1 MLHAR
6 IHACNLSLYN
16 TVVFSLQSNIL
27 INISSDVNDDFFF
40 HGAVAMD
47 ILVTPTISGLYVYI
61 QKHAVEILYSY
72 TTLYI
77 YV

>member
-16 TVVFSLQSNIL
+16 TVVFSCTIKYTN
-27 INISSDVNDDFFF
+27 DVNVDFFF

-47 ILVTPTISGLYVYI
+47 ILVTPTISGSYVYI

-72 TTLYI
+72 ITLYI

>member
-1 MLHAR
+1 MHVYMHV
-6 IHACNLSLYN
+6 ICLYIIRKYL
-16 TVVFSLQSNIL
+16 VVQSNIL
-27 INISSDVNDDFFF
+27 INISSDVNVDFFF

-47 ILVTPTISGLYVYI
+47 ILVTPTISGSYVYI

-72 TTLYI
+72 TTLYM

>member
-1 MLHAR
+1 M
-6 IHACNLSLYN
+6 
-16 TVVFSLQSNIL
+16 
-27 INISSDVNDDFFF
+27 NISSDVNVDFFF

-47 ILVTPTISGLYVYI
+47 ILVTPTISGSYVYI

>member
-1 MLHAR
+1 MLMH
-6 IHACNLSLYN
+6 
-16 TVVFSLQSNIL
+16 V
-27 INISSDVNDDFFF
+27 DFFF

-47 ILVTPTISGLYVYI
+47 ILVTPTISGSYVYI

-77 YV
+77 YVYYLI